1 MENDSEITN
10 LGKRYIAL
18 NTLHWCHEFITNLS
32 NMDILLNPENSL
44 IIKLKL
50 YIASTH

>member
-1 MENDSEITN
+1 MDSASEITN
-10 LGKRYIAL
+10 LGKCYIAL

-32 NMDILLNPENSL
+32 NMDILLKPENSL
-44 IIKLKL
+44 IIKLNL